1 MQSSIVIRNSST
13 VNQWW
18 FMDSTA
24 TKTLSQLFLIHR
36 SCFVLNNKTRRNNI
50 NCQNLKTVLNSNQ
63 WLSSVLSGV
72 STNKA
77 INVDCQA
84 TPFFLP
90 VRCAASY
97 RKRYTHKKQ
106 K

>member
-36 SCFVLNNKTRRNNI
+36 NCFVVNNKTRRNNL
-50 NCQNLKTVLNSNQ
+50 NCQSLKTVLNSNQ
-63 WLSSVLSGV
+63 WLSSALSGV
-72 STNKA
+72 STNKSLHLTQQYA
-77 INVDCQA
+77 VS
-84 TPFFLP
+84 L
-90 VRCAASY
+90 RCTSHRGSNELGVSA
-97 RKRYTHKKQ
+97 
-106 K
+106 